1 MEGGRPVTLT
11 HRGGAWCPPLS
22 CPSQWY
28 SNLSLLW
35 SELAFS
41 WVLAWRVGI
50 LWHSHA
56 GWEPGVSPCLVQV
69 NGTPIFHCYGPNWLL
84 AGYWHGG
91 WASCDTHTPG
101 GEPGVPPLSC
111 SSQWNSNLS
120 LSLAY
125 SWVLAWR
132 VGFLWHSHIGG
143 EPGVP
148 RCLVQW
154 YSSLSLSWSVLA
166 YSWVLAWRVGFL
178 WHSHI
183 GGEPGVPRLSCPS
196 QWYSSLSLLW
206 SVLALSWVL
215 AWRVGVL
222 WHSHIGGEPGVP
234 PCLVQVN
241 GTPIFHCYGPNWLL
255 AGYWLGSCDTHTP
268 GGRLVSPP
276 VLFKSM
282 VLQSFTV
289 MVRIGL

>member
-1 MEGGRPVTLT
+1 MEGGLPVTLTHRGGSLVSPPCLVQVNGTPVFHCHGPYWLIAGYWHGGWASCDTHTSGGSLVSPAVLSKSMVLQSFTVMVRIGFKLGIGMEGGRPVTLT

-111 SSQWNSNLS
+111 SSQW
-120 LSLAY
+120 
-125 SWVLAWR
+125 
-132 VGFLWHSHIGG
+132 
-143 EPGVP
+143 
-148 RCLVQW
+148 

-183 GGEPGVPRLSCPS
+183 GGEPGVPRL
-196 QWYSSLSLLW
+196 
-206 SVLALSWVL
+206 
-215 AWRVGVL
+215 
-222 WHSHIGGEPGVP
+222 
-234 PCLVQVN
+234 LVQVN
-241 GTPIFHCYGPNWLL
+241 GTPVFHCYGPYLL
-255 AGYWLGSCDTHTP
+255 
-268 GGRLVSPP
+268 
-276 VLFKSM
+276 
-282 VLQSFTV
+282 
-289 MVRIGL
+289 

>member
-1 MEGGRPVTLT
+1 MPIPSERLENHWLGQDSGGHQAPPRCVSVTGRPPSMPIPSLKPIRTITVLQSFTVMVRIGFKLGIGMEGGRPVTLT

-56 GWEPGVSPCLVQV
+56 GGEAGVSPCLVQV

-111 SSQWNSNLS
+111 SSQW
-120 LSLAY
+120 
-125 SWVLAWR
+125 
-132 VGFLWHSHIGG
+132 
-143 EPGVP
+143 
-148 RCLVQW
+148 

-166 YSWVLAWRVGFL
+166 Y
-178 WHSHI
+178 
-183 GGEPGVPRLSCPS
+183 
-196 QWYSSLSLLW
+196 
-206 SVLALSWVL
+206 SWVL

-234 PCLVQVN
+234 RCLVQVN
-241 GTPIFHCYGPNWLL
+241 GTPVFHCYGP
-255 AGYWLGSCDTHTP
+255 YWL
-268 GGRLVSPP
+268 
-276 VLFKSM
+276 
-282 VLQSFTV
+282 
-289 MVRIGL
+289 